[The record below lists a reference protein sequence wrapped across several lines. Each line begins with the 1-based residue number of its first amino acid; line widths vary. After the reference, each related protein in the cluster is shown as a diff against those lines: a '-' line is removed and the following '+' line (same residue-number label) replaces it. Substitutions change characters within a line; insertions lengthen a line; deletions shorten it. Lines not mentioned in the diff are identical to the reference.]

1 MDNQQGP
8 IVLHRELYSML
19 CGSLDGRRVWGRV
32 DTCRYTAE
40 SLCCPLE
47 TITVLLISYTPI
59 KKLKS
64 LILKRKHYYLNQEIT
79 CDNEDMDK
87 CAPLCYV
94 GGIVNWCSYL
104 ENSMMKFPQK
114 N

>member
-1 MDNQQGP
+1 M
-8 IVLHRELYSML
+8 
-19 CGSLDGRRVWGRV
+19 
-32 DTCRYTAE
+32 DTCRRTAE

-47 TITVLLISYTPI
+47 TITILLISYTPI

-64 LILKRKHYYLNQEIT
+64 LILKRKDYYLKQEIT

-87 CAPLCYV
+87 CVPLCSV